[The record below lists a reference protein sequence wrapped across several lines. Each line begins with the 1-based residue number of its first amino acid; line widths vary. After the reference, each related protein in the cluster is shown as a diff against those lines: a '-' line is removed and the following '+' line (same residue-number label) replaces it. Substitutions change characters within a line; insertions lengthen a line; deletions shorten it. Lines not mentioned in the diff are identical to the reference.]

1 MYSPCPLI
9 DDPPMPQDI
18 FLHYLSC
25 TASKPTLAWLPR
37 LPKKLDPSILRFAG
51 AINYGWGIHINEGPN
66 YFAIGV
72 INIFMMVVSGV
83 AAYLWKYFM
92 DDFQGAF
99 GFAGWI
105 VAVVNGVLV
114 AYIAKWRQE

>member
-1 MYSPCPLI
+1 
-9 DDPPMPQDI
+9 MPQDT

-25 TASKPTLAWLPR
+25 TASNPKLAWLPR
-37 LPKKLDPSILRFAG
+37 LPKKLDSSILRFTG
-51 AINYGWGIHINEGPN
+51 AVNYGWGIHIHEGPN
-66 YFAIGV
+66 YFAIGIV
-72 INIFMMVVSGV
+72 NIFMMIVSGLV
-83 AAYLWKYFM
+83 AFLWKYFK

-105 VAVVNGVLV
+105 VAVVNGILV

>member
-1 MYSPCPLI
+1 
-9 DDPPMPQDI
+9 MPQNI

-25 TASKPTLAWLPR
+25 TASNPTLAWLPR
-37 LPKKLDPSILRFAG
+37 LPKKLDPSILRFTS

-66 YFAIGV
+66 YFALGV
-72 INIFMMVVSGV
+72 INIFLMIVSGH
-83 AAYLWKYFM
+83 AAYLWKYCVH
-92 DDFQGAF
+92 DFQGAF

-114 AYIAKWRQE
+114 AYIAKWGQE